1 MLESLAIV
9 LVPLFLGYL
18 IKSHNVTFLAW
29 INKSIMVLLFL
40 ILFVMGCS
48 LGQLDNLS
56 TTLPNIAF
64 KAAVFSIV
72 IHGLNILSLGIYD
85 KYYPAPE
92 LKSAKNMP
100 SRLKMILDSAKMCS
114 MVAIG
119 FIVGLLIKRY
129 FIIPHGSSTYVLIVL
144 IFLVGIQL
152 RNSGINLRQ
161 VFFNQ
166 RGIIIS
172 VLLTVSSLLGGIVAA
187 WWLKIPASQGLA
199 VASGMG
205 WYSLSSVL
213 LNDVWG
219 PIWGSIAFFN
229 DLSRE
234 IASLFLIPLFMR
246 HYRATAVGIAGATAL
261 DCTLPIIQRAGGIET
276 VPLALSFGFIIN
288 LLVPILLVF
297 FSSIPL
303 I

>member
-18 IKSHNVTFLAW
+18 IKSNNVTFIHW

-48 LGQLDNLS
+48 LGQLDNLT
-56 TTLPNIAF
+56 TTLPDIAF
-64 KAAVFSIV
+64 KAVVFSCI
-72 IHGLNILSLGIYD
+72 IHGLNILSLGLYD
-85 KYYPAPE
+85 KHYPAPT

-100 SRLKMILDSAKMCS
+100 SRVKMILDSAKMCS
-114 MVAIG
+114 MVAVG
-119 FIVGLLIKRY
+119 FVFGLLTKSY
-129 FIIPHGSSTYVLIVL
+129 FLIPHGSSTYVLIVL

-161 VFFNQ
+161 VFFNK
-166 RGIIIS
+166 RGIVIS
-172 VLLTVSSLLGGIVAA
+172 VIFTASSLLGGIVSA
-187 WWLKIPASQGLA
+187 LCLQIPLSQGLA
-199 VASGMG
+199 ISSGMG

-213 LNDVWG
+213 LNDAWG

-234 IASLFLIPLFMR
+234 IASLFLIPLFMH
-246 HYRATAVGIAGATAL
+246 HYRATAVGLAGATAL
-261 DCTLPIIQRAGGIET
+261 DCTLPIIQRSGGIET

-288 LLVPILLVF
+288 LLVPVLLVF

-303 I
+303 N

>member
-18 IKSHNVTFLAW
+18 IKSNNVTFIHW
-29 INKSIMVLLFL
+29 TNKSIMVLLYL

-48 LGQLDNLS
+48 LGQLDNLAQ
-56 TTLPNIAF
+56 TLPNIAF
-64 KAAVFSIV
+64 KATVFSLI
-72 IHGLNILSLGIYD
+72 IHGLNIASLGLYD
-85 KYYPAPE
+85 RYYHAPT

-114 MVAIG
+114 MVVVG
-119 FIVGLLIKRY
+119 FIFGLLSKAY
-129 FIIPHGSSTYVLIVL
+129 FLIPHGSSTYVLIVL

-161 VFFNQ
+161 VFFNKH
-166 RGIIIS
+166 GIGIS
-172 VLLTVSSLLGGIVAA
+172 VVFTVSSLAGGIIAA
-187 WWLKIPASQGLA
+187 LALNLPITQGLA
-199 VASGMG
+199 VSSGMG

-213 LNDVWG
+213 LNDAWG

-234 IASLFLIPLFMR
+234 VASLFLIPLFMR
-246 HYRATAVGIAGATAL
+246 HYRATAVGLAGATAL
-261 DCTLPIIQRAGGIET
+261 DCTLPIIQRSGGIET

-288 LLVPILLVF
+288 LLVPVLLVF
-297 FSSIPL
+297 FISIPL
-303 I
+303 